1 MTLLP
6 NPVEVDNAWE
16 FLNGAT
22 SLKEDFIVNTEEAY
36 SILEAEGK
44 LAVRCAWDRV
54 GVDRSIS
61 HQASLS
67 TATHML
73 HNVPG
78 PRACDEFAS
87 HMGALAHPKGA
98 SWIHQHGIDR
108 NLGGTGAQRCMAKKC
123 LEKGEVHSDSPV
135 ESVECVER
143 SKSNRNVFVKTAIS
157 RKPSPWKPTSKKK
170 TATTKVMRL
179 RRILWKSIDKSV
191 DYNDLVEG
199 KNKEHD
205 EHMKANKYYT
215 KYTKDGEGVCEEIT
229 GLFDDNEE
237 ECERG
242 ESQGMHQQIMNT
254 RAYKY

>member
-1 MTLLP
+1 MLLP
-6 NPVEVDNAWE
+6 NPAEVDDAWE

-22 SLKEDFIVNTEEAY
+22 SLKEDIIVNTKEAY
-36 SILEAEGK
+36 STLEAEGK
-44 LAVRCAWDRV
+44 LTVRCTWDRV
-54 GVDRSIS
+54 EVDRLIS
-61 HQASLS
+61 REASLS
-67 TATHML
+67 TATHVL

-78 PRACDEFAS
+78 PRACDEFDS

-108 NLGGTGAQRCMAKKC
+108 NLGGTGEQCCMTNNC
-123 LEKGEVHSDSPV
+123 LEKDEVHSDSPV

-157 RKPSPWKPTSKKK
+157 RKPSPRKPSSKKK
-170 TATTKVMRL
+170 TVTTKVMCL
-179 RRILWKSIDKSV
+179 RRVLWKYTDKSV

-199 KNKEHD
+199 ENKKHD
-205 EHMKANKYYT
+205 ERMKANKYYT
-215 KYTKDGEGVCEEIT
+215 KYIKDGEGACEEIT
-229 GLFDDNEE
+229 GLFDDNKEE
-237 ECERG
+237 WEKG